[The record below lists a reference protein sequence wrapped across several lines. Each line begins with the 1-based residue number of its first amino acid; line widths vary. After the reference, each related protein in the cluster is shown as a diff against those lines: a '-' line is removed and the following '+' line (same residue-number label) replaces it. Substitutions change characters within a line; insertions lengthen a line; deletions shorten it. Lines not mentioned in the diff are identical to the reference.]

1 MEYTL
6 YETAWLF
13 FIYAFLGWCVEV
25 IYAGLADGRVVN
37 RGFLNGP
44 VCPIYG
50 VGMLGVLFLLGPVQE
65 RLFLLFFLGM
75 LLCSVIE
82 LIGGWVLE
90 KVFHTRWWDY
100 SNMPLQLGGY
110 VCLGF
115 SILWGLAVVF
125 VVRLIQPMIM
135 GLIHWMPPML
145 GIILLPVFSVLFL
158 VDFIM
163 TVKTIVG
170 LKKQLGELERLAS
183 ALHGLSDS
191 LSEKLGSSAIAAD
204 SRLDEMKE
212 AGQEK
217 LSEMKEA
224 GQGKLSE
231 QKERMET
238 YVNATRQELSEKKQQ
253 LEARKNELLESMRNA
268 PRFGVR
274 RLSSAFPTVRDS
286 LREKLD
292 RLSK

>member
-1 MEYTL
+1 MQYTL
-6 YETAWLF
+6 YQTVWLF

-25 IYAGLADGRVVN
+25 IYAGLAEGRVVN

-65 RLFLLFFLGM
+65 RMFLLFFLGM
-75 LLCSVIE
+75 LLCSAVE
-82 LIGGWVLE
+82 LVGGWVLE

-115 SILWGLAVVF
+115 SIIWGLAVVF
-125 VVRLIQPMIM
+125 VVRLIQPLIM
-135 GLIHWMPPML
+135 GLLDWMPPML
-145 GIILLPVFSVLFL
+145 GVILLPVFSVLFL
-158 VDFIM
+158 VDFII
-163 TVKTIVG
+163 TIKTIVG
-170 LKKQLGELERLAS
+170 LKKQLGELERLAF
-183 ALHGLSDS
+183 ALHELSDS

-212 AGQEK
+212 AGQGK
-217 LSEMKEA
+217 LFEMKEA
-224 GQGKLSE
+224 SQEKISE
-231 QKERMET
+231 QKERIE
-238 YVNATRQELSEKKQQ
+238 ARKAELLEKTQQ
-253 LEARKNELLESMRNA
+253 MEARKNELLESLRNA

-274 RLSSAFPTVRDS
+274 RISSAFPTIRDS

>member
-6 YETAWLF
+6 YQIAWLF
-13 FIYAFLGWCVEV
+13 FIYAFLGWCAEV
-25 IYAGLADGRVVN
+25 IYAGLAEGRVVN

-50 VGMLGVLFLLGPVQE
+50 IGMLGVLFLLGSVQDQLLW
-65 RLFLLFFLGM
+65 LFVLGM
-75 LLCSVIE
+75 LVCSAIE
-82 LIGGWVLE
+82 LVGGWILE

-110 VCLGF
+110 ICLGF
-115 SILWGLAVVF
+115 SIIWGLAVVF
-125 VVRLIQPMIM
+125 VVRLIQPLIM
-135 GLIHWMPPML
+135 GLVDWMPPML
-145 GIILLPVFSVLFL
+145 GVILLPVFAVLFL
-158 VDFIM
+158 VDFII
-163 TVKTIVG
+163 TLKTIVG

-191 LSEKLGSSAIAAD
+191 LSEKLGASAIAAD
-204 SRLDEMKE
+204 SRLDGMKE

-217 LSEMKEA
+217 I
-224 GQGKLSE
+224 SE

-238 YVNATRQELSEKKQQ
+238 YMNVTRQELGEKKQQ
-253 LEARKNELLESMRNA
+253 LEARKDELLESLRNA

-274 RLSSAFPTVRDS
+274 RLSSAFPAVKNS
-286 LREKLD
+286 LRDKLD

>member
-6 YETAWLF
+6 YEAAWLF
-13 FIYAFLGWCVEV
+13 FIYAFLGWCAEV
-25 IYAGLADGRVVN
+25 LYAGVAEGRVVN

-50 VGMLGVLFLLGPVQE
+50 VGMLGVLFLLGPVRE

-75 LLCSVIE
+75 LLCSAIE
-82 LIGGWVLE
+82 LIGGWILE

-100 SNMPLQLGGY
+100 SDMPLQLGGY

-145 GIILLPVFSVLFL
+145 GIILLPVFSALFL

-170 LKKQLGELERLAS
+170 LKKQLGELERLA
-183 ALHGLSDS
+183 AGLHSLSDS

-212 AGQEK
+212 AGQERI
-217 LSEMKEA
+217 SV
-224 GQGKLSE
+224 

-238 YVNATRQELSEKKQQ
+238 YMNATLQELGEKKQQ
-253 LEARKNELLESMRNA
+253 LEARKDELLESLRNA

-274 RLSSAFPTVRDS
+274 RISSAFPTVRDS

>member
-1 MEYTL
+1 MQYTL
-6 YETAWLF
+6 YQTVWLF

-25 IYAGLADGRVVN
+25 IYAGLAEGRVVN

-50 VGMLGVLFLLGPVQE
+50 VGMIGVLFLLGPVQE
-65 RLFLLFFLGM
+65 QMFLLFFLGM
-75 LLCSVIE
+75 LLCSAVE
-82 LIGGWVLE
+82 LVGGWVLE

-115 SILWGLAVVF
+115 SIIWGLAGVF
-125 VVRLIQPMIM
+125 VVRLIQPLIM
-135 GLIHWMPPML
+135 GLLDWMPPML
-145 GIILLPVFSVLFL
+145 GMILLPVFSVLFL
-158 VDFIM
+158 VDFII
-163 TVKTIVG
+163 TIKTIVG
-170 LKKQLGELERLAS
+170 LKKQLGELERLAA

-212 AGQEK
+212 ASQEK
-217 LSEMKEA
+217 I
-224 GQGKLSE
+224 SE
-231 QKERMET
+231 QKERME
-238 YVNATRQELSEKKQQ
+238 ARKAELLEKTQQ
-253 LEARKNELLESMRNA
+253 MEARKNELLGSLRNA

-274 RLSSAFPTVRDS
+274 RISSAFPTVRDS

>member
-1 MEYTL
+1 MQYTL

-13 FIYAFLGWCVEV
+13 FIYAFLGWCTEV
-25 IYAGLADGRVVN
+25 IYAGVAEGRVVN

-50 VGMLGVLFLLGPVQE
+50 IGMLGVLFLLEPIQD
-65 RLFLLFFLGM
+65 RLFLLFLLGM
-75 LLCSVIE
+75 LLCSALE
-82 LIGGWVLE
+82 LVGGWILE

-100 SNMPLQLGGY
+100 SDKPLQLGGY
-110 VCLGF
+110 ICLGF

-125 VVRLIQPMIM
+125 VLRLIQPLVM
-135 GLIHWMPPML
+135 GLVEWMPPLL
-145 GIILLPVFSVLFL
+145 GDILLVVFSVLFL

-170 LKKQLGELERLAS
+170 LKKQLGELERLAQ
-183 ALHGLSDS
+183 ALHTASDS

-212 AGQEK
+212 ASQE
-217 LSEMKEA
+217 M
-224 GQGKLSE
+224 LSE
-231 QKERMET
+231 QKERMGSR
-238 YVNATRQELSEKKQQ
+238 VNATLQDLGEKKQQ
-253 LEARKNELLESMRNA
+253 LEARKNELLENLRNA

-274 RLSSAFPTVRDS
+274 RISAAFPAVKDS
-286 LREKLD
+286 LREYLD

>member
-6 YETAWLF
+6 YEAAWLF
-13 FIYAFLGWCVEV
+13 FIYAFLGWCAEV
-25 IYAGLADGRVVN
+25 LYAGVAEGRVVN

-50 VGMLGVLFLLGPVQE
+50 VGMLGVLFLLGPVRE

-75 LLCSVIE
+75 LLCSAIE
-82 LIGGWVLE
+82 LIGGWILE

-100 SNMPLQLGGY
+100 SEMPLQLGGY

-145 GIILLPVFSVLFL
+145 GIILLPVFSALFL
-158 VDFIM
+158 VDFMM

-170 LKKQLGELERLAS
+170 LKKQLGELERLA
-183 ALHGLSDS
+183 AGLHSLSDS
-191 LSEKLGSSAIAAD
+191 LSEKLGASAIAAD

-212 AGQEK
+212 VGQE
-217 LSEMKEA
+217 
-224 GQGKLSE
+224 KLSE
-231 QKERMET
+231 QKERIE
-238 YVNATRQELSEKKQQ
+238 ARKAELLEKTQQ
-253 LEARKNELLESMRNA
+253 MEARKNELLESLRNA

-274 RLSSAFPTVRDS
+274 RISSAFPTVRDS

>member
-1 MEYTL
+1 MDYTL

-25 IYAGLADGRVVN
+25 IYAGVADGKVVN

-50 VGMLGVLFLLGPVQE
+50 VGMLGVLFLLEPVQD

-75 LLCSVIE
+75 CICTAIE
-82 LIGGWVLE
+82 LVGGWILE

-100 SNMPLQLGGY
+100 SDKPLQLGGY

-125 VVRLIQPMIM
+125 VVRLIQPLVM
-135 GLIHWMPPML
+135 GLVTWLPPML
-145 GIILLPVFSVLFL
+145 GIILLPVFSALFV
-158 VDFIM
+158 VDFII

-170 LKKQLGELERLAS
+170 LKKQLGELERMAQ
-183 ALHGLSDS
+183 ALHDLSDS

-204 SRLDEMKE
+204 SRLDEMRE
-212 AGQEK
+212 ISQE
-217 LSEMKEA
+217 
-224 GQGKLSE
+224 KLSE
-231 QKERMET
+231 QKERMGT
-238 YVNATRQELSEKKQQ
+238 KVNATRQELSEKTQQ
-253 LEARKNELLESMRNA
+253 LEARKNELLETMRNA

-274 RLSSAFPTVRDS
+274 RLSAAFPAVRDS
-286 LREKLD
+286 LREKMD

>member
-6 YETAWLF
+6 YQTAWLF
-13 FIYAFLGWCVEV
+13 FIYAFLGWCAEV
-25 IYAGLADGRVVN
+25 VYAGLAEGRVVN

-50 VGMLGVLFLLGPVQE
+50 IGMLGVLFLLGPVQD
-65 RLFLLFFLGM
+65 RLFWLFLLGM
-75 LLCSVIE
+75 LLCSAIE
-82 LIGGWVLE
+82 LVGGWILE

-115 SILWGLAVVF
+115 SIIWGLAVVF
-125 VVRLIQPMIM
+125 VVRLIQPLIM
-135 GLIHWMPPML
+135 GLLDWMPPLL
-145 GIILLPVFSVLFL
+145 GAVLLPVFAVLFL
-158 VDFIM
+158 VDFII
-163 TVKTIVG
+163 TLKTIVG

-183 ALHGLSDS
+183 ALHGFSDS
-191 LSEKLGSSAIAAD
+191 ISEKLGSSAIAAD

-212 AGQEK
+212 AGQERF
-217 LSEMKEA
+217 
-224 GQGKLSE
+224 SE

-238 YVNATRQELSEKKQQ
+238 YMNVTRLELGEKKQQ
-253 LEARKNELLESMRNA
+253 MEARKNELVERLRNA

-274 RLSSAFPTVRDS
+274 RLGSAFPAVKNS

>member
-25 IYAGLADGRVVN
+25 LYAGVAEGRVVN

-50 VGMLGVLFLLGPVQE
+50 VGMLGVLFLLGPVQD

-75 LLCSVIE
+75 LLCSAIE

-100 SNMPLQLGGY
+100 SGMPLQLGGY

-125 VVRLIQPMIM
+125 VVRLIQPLIM
-135 GLIHWMPPML
+135 GLVDWMPPLL
-145 GIILLPVFSVLFL
+145 GIILLPVFAVLFL
-158 VDFIM
+158 VDFII

-170 LKKQLGELERLAS
+170 LKKQLGELERLAA
-183 ALHGLSDS
+183 ALHNVSDS

-212 AGQEK
+212 ASQGR

-224 GQGKLSE
+224 GQEKFSE

-238 YVNATRQELSEKKQQ
+238 RVNATLQELAEKKQQ
-253 LEARKNELLESMRNA
+253 LEARKNELLESMRSA

-274 RLSSAFPTVRDS
+274 RLSSAFPTIRDS
-286 LREKLD
+286 LRERLD
-292 RLSK
+292 RFSK